1 MLFRSFLILCL
12 VDIFVWNVAYAQEL
26 RAEAEGYRALSSNY
40 RYGLTPIRGSQPV
53 FSVPLPSHEPS
64 VGRAVFGGALG
75 WGAGMAVGVGIGL
88 LLEQPADESMIFLSR
103 GMIAGAMVGGALG
116 PPLGTH
122 FLQRNRHRGNLL
134 LMLLASAG
142 AQALGVLS
150 WKYLNQHHHP
160 GEGDLVLLVVT
171 PIIQVSL
178 STVIQRVT
186 APR

>member
-1 MLFRSFLILCL
+1 MERGLCTRIASRS
-12 VDIFVWNVAYAQEL
+12 E
-26 RAEAEGYRALSSNY
+26 RYRVRSPNY
-40 RYGLTPIRGSQPV
+40 RHGLTPIGGSQHV
-53 FSVPLPSHEPS
+53 FSVSLPSHEFS

-103 GMIAGAMVGGALG
+103 GMIVGAMVGGALG

-122 FLQRNRHRGNLL
+122 FLQRNRHRGSLL

-142 AQALGVLS
+142 AQAIGVLS

-160 GEGDLVLLVVT
+160 DEGDLVLLVVT